1 MISQAIIELRT
12 GAPAAT
18 PLEWPFSNET
28 NEEEELELRLS
39 YIRGLRS
46 ILVLA
51 LYAHSLS
58 CNQKVVDVLY
68 RFIAY
73 IGIAYHLP
81 GSFSGERANLL
92 TSHLKAMGLKDSARI
107 M

>member
-1 MISQAIIELRT
+1 M
-12 GAPAAT
+12 P
-18 PLEWPFSNET
+18 
-28 NEEEELELRLS
+28 
-39 YIRGLRS
+39 
-46 ILVLA
+46 
-51 LYAHSLS
+51 
-58 CNQKVVDVLY
+58 

-107 M
+107 MWVDPSTFAHQSLIDREIVLGTSAFLWLISPAGLPWLSSGNFAFSLEPM